1 MQCTSTFSTCVLS
14 DEVYS
19 PGSGCEDC
27 PEEANQCINDR
38 LCCELYSCAC
48 NAHACLLPHCVSVST
63 LLLVNFCLA
72 QTGKVAQVP
81 PDTDADTPTTKPN
94 PSQ

>member
-1 MQCTSTFSTCVLS
+1 MQPAFSTTQYQVTICSVLS

-48 NAHACLLPHCVSVST
+48 NAHACLLPHCVSVHCYWSIF
-63 LLLVNFCLA
+63 V
-72 QTGKVAQVP
+72 
-81 PDTDADTPTTKPN
+81 
-94 PSQ
+94 

>member
-1 MQCTSTFSTCVLS
+1 MMRMSVPYYHVCSVLG

-38 LCCELYSCAC
+38 LCCELYSYAC
-48 NAHACLLPHCVSVST
+48 NV
-63 LLLVNFCLA
+63 
-72 QTGKVAQVP
+72 
-81 PDTDADTPTTKPN
+81 DI
-94 PSQ
+94 

>member
-1 MQCTSTFSTCVLS
+1 MECQWRGAILLAMIQIMMQSVTIMYARMLG

-38 LCCELYSCAC
+38 LCCELYSYAC
-48 NAHACLLPHCVSVST
+48 NV
-63 LLLVNFCLA
+63 
-72 QTGKVAQVP
+72 
-81 PDTDADTPTTKPN
+81 DI
-94 PSQ
+94 